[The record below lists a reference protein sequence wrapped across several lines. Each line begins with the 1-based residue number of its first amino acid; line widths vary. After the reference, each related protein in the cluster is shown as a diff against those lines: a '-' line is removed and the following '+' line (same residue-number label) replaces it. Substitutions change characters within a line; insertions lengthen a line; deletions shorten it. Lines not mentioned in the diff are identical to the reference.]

1 MTRFVIPDGVSQAPA
16 PELPP
21 RYEAVARLGKGG
33 GGEVWHVRD
42 RVKNLTL
49 AVKLLAE
56 DSGEHEVMALVREAT
71 TLSGLEGLGVP
82 RVLAFGS
89 LGDGRRFM
97 VRELVP
103 GRSYEDLLEER
114 ATDFLGPLAGAA
126 DTLTALHRAGLLHGD
141 VKPANIVVDAEGRAT
156 LVDLGLAA
164 PWREGGTRPEGLTPK
179 YAAPELF
186 TGDPLTVRAEVY
198 ALGATLRD
206 ALDARGAELPKD
218 MQAALRKVAARA
230 TEERPDA
237 RYPSIDELGAAL
249 RSSANLARSGEDVR
263 PGWPV
268 LGLDYASHEL
278 RMLTTKIKGGDS
290 IALMGAH
297 RSGRSTLLRR
307 LAWTLGVGGE
317 TVSLVDAAENDEG
330 ARVLAGEIHR
340 AATKNGL
347 LVVDD
352 LESLPSATHTALA
365 DASKAGARIVAAASE
380 EALSKLTHGTVT
392 TQTMPAL
399 DPSAARELVR
409 RANPSLPDA
418 IIAELVTRA
427 LGSPGVLRDMLGML
441 GTRVVVSVEELR
453 EIFAAQHAP
462 LPLGNTYE
470 EAKKALERALDT
482 GRFDEAQSHLD
493 MVRALRPATGST
505 GDLARTAGDPAT
517 SSSGDPALEIA
528 TAKIA
533 LARGEVDRAAE
544 ALASVA
550 DIAAKSQNS
559 RAYYTLVARVK
570 NRAGDFAAAAE
581 LAKGVIDQG
590 IVDAIQAD
598 ALAVRGVALAY
609 MGDDE
614 KAHALLMESVSVSS
628 VLGDKRAEAVA
639 LGSLAIAFQ
648 RAGKTQEAKDSYERA
663 LACAEAAKDAWT
675 VSTTR
680 LNLAVLGQAAGDLG
694 QALVHLEAAV
704 DMGRRAGAKMAV
716 QRALFNLANLDLYLG
731 RYARAEA
738 SIHSLSQDRAALD
751 KSARGQLL
759 GLEADLHFRQGDFE
773 KSAKLFTLCAEMYEL
788 VGRPLDAAEGRL
800 ESLLAKLRG
809 KLPDAGELAREYTAL
824 SKALAGSFGEH
835 EGFALLVQ
843 GKIDVLSGD
852 ETHAKDCFDGS
863 LAAARKAGKRELEW
877 RTLDSRARLLTSQGA
892 FSLARKDAEDALRIL
907 EETARR
913 LPRDLREVFWND
925 PWRHALRASLAVTSP
940 SSPPRTLDGPPTL
953 AGQSALTGS
962 ISQFSRTGSTIA
974 LAPSSEDRLARIL
987 EVTRELAREHDMSRL
1002 LQKVTDHAVALAS
1015 AERGLVLLAND
1026 DGELEAVAKRAP
1038 KGEDEHAR
1046 FSRSVAEEVV
1056 RTGEPVVVTR
1066 AKDDERVAKAVSVH
1080 QLMIQSI
1087 ACVPIRGAPPVGR
1100 AIGAL
1105 YLETRLREAGRFK
1118 DELPTLMAFADQ
1130 AAIAIENARLLEE
1143 NQRREEDLA
1152 RANAELSTAHE
1163 RLEELLGRRTEQ
1175 LAATRRD
1182 LKETRAALRSHFGY
1196 AGLVGTSASMRR
1208 LYAILERI
1216 KDTDVPVLIIGES
1229 GTGKEVV
1236 AKAIHSQSLRAKA
1249 AFVGVN
1255 CGAIPENLLESELF
1269 GHARGAFTGADR
1281 ERKGLF
1287 REAAGGSLLLDE
1299 IGELPI
1305 KMQAALLRVLQERKV
1320 RPVGEAME
1328 VAVDTRII
1336 AATNRDLSAMVQAG
1350 TFREDL
1356 WYRLQV
1362 IEINVPPLRDRKD
1375 DILPLTD
1382 HFLTIFASRYRRDKK
1397 NVEREA
1403 RKRLLDYDWPGNV
1416 RQLEHVLLN
1425 AWLMSEAD
1433 EIVLEDFTIPETE
1446 SRPTSSRNSTVPNRP
1461 TSVTVRSAGEHR
1473 EAEKDRILAALAET
1487 NWNRVK
1493 AAEVVGMPRRT
1504 FYRRLKEYGIL

>member
-1 MTRFVIPDGVSQAPA
+1 MTRFAIPDGVTATA

-186 TGDPLTVRAEVY
+186 AGEPLTVRAEVY

-206 ALDARGAELPKD
+206 ALDARGAELPKE
-218 MQAALRKVAARA
+218 MLAALRKVAARA
-230 TEERPDA
+230 IEERPDA
-237 RYPSIDELGAAL
+237 RFPSVDELGAAL

-268 LGLDYASHEL
+268 LGLDFASHEL

-290 IALMGAH
+290 VALAGAS

-317 TVSLVDAAENDEG
+317 TVSLVDAPENEEG
-330 ARVLAGEIHR
+330 AKVLTDEIHR
-340 AATKNGL
+340 AATKSGL

-352 LESLPSATHTALA
+352 LESLPSGTRSALA
-365 DASKAGARIVAAASE
+365 EASKAGAKIVAAASA
-380 EALSKLTHGTVT
+380 EALAVLTHGTVT

-399 DPSAARELVR
+399 DASAARELVR

-427 LGSPGVLRDMLGML
+427 GGSPGILRDMLGTL
-441 GTRVVVSVEELR
+441 GTRVVVSVEELH
-453 EIFAAQHAP
+453 EMFAAQHAP
-462 LPLGNTYE
+462 LSTGNSYE

-493 MVRALRPATGST
+493 MVRALRPGPS
-505 GDLARTAGDPAT
+505 GVNLAASEARDT
-517 SSSGDPALEIA
+517 ALEIA

-533 LARGEVDRAAE
+533 LARGEVDRATE

-550 DIAAKSQNS
+550 DTAPRGQHS
-559 RAYYTLVARVK
+559 RAYYTLLARVK

-581 LAKGVIDQG
+581 LTKGVIDEG
-590 IVDAIQAD
+590 IVDTIQAD
-598 ALAVRGVALAY
+598 ALSVRGVALAY

-614 KAHALLMESVSVSS
+614 TAHGLLTEAVTVAST
-628 VLGDKRAEAVA
+628 LNDKRAEAVA

-648 RAGKTQEAKDSYERA
+648 RAGKTQEAKDAYERA

-680 LNLAVLGQAAGDLG
+680 LNLAVLAQAAGDLG

-738 SIHSLSQDRAALD
+738 SIRSLSEDRAALD

-773 KSAKLFTLCAEMYEL
+773 RSAQLFTLCAEMYEV

-809 KLPDAGELAREYTAL
+809 KSPDAGALAREYDAL
-824 SKALAGSFGEH
+824 SKAHAGSFGEH
-835 EGFALLVQ
+835 EGFAMLVR

-852 ETHAKDCFDGS
+852 ETRAKDCFDAS

-877 RTLDSRARLLTSQGA
+877 RTLDSRGRLFTSQGA
-892 FSLARKDAEDALRIL
+892 FSLARKDTEDALGIL

-940 SSPPRTLDGPPTL
+940 SAPPGALHAHGVGQATL
-953 AGQSALTGS
+953 ASQSALTGS
-962 ISQFSRTGSTIA
+962 ISQFSRTGTTIA
-974 LAPSSEDRLARIL
+974 IAPSSEDRLARIL
-987 EVTRELAREHDMSRL
+987 ELTRELAREHDMSRL

-1015 AERGLVLLAND
+1015 AERGLVLLVNEQ
-1026 DGELEAVAKRAP
+1026 GELAAVATRAP

-1100 AIGAL
+1100 PIGAL

-1143 NQRREEDLA
+1143 NQQREEELA
-1152 RANAELSTAHE
+1152 SANAELTTAHE

-1196 AGLVGTSASMRR
+1196 AGLVGTSASMRK

-1249 AFVGVN
+1249 SFVGVN

-1299 IGELPI
+1299 IGELPL

-1336 AATNRDLSAMVQAG
+1336 AATNRDLSAMVQSG

-1362 IEINVPPLRDRKD
+1362 IEINVPPLRDRKE

-1403 RKRLLDYDWPGNV
+1403 RKRLVDYDWPGNV

-1433 EIVLEDFTIPETE
+1433 EIVLEDFTIPESD
-1446 SRPTSSRNSTVPNRP
+1446 SRPTSSRNSTAPSRP
-1461 TSVTVRSAGEHR
+1461 TTVTVRSAGEHR

>member
-1 MTRFVIPDGVSQAPA
+1 MSVPAAPH
-16 PELPP
+16 LPT

-42 RVKNLTL
+42 RVRNLTL
-49 AVKLLAE
+49 ALKLLAE
-56 DSGEHEVMALVREAT
+56 DSGDHEVMALVREAT

-103 GRSYEDLLEER
+103 GRSYEELLGEDSG
-114 ATDFLGPLAGAA
+114 DFLMPLARAA

-141 VKPANIVVDAEGRAT
+141 VKPANIVVDEQGRAT

-186 TGDPLTVRAEVY
+186 AGEPLTVRAEVY

-206 ALDARGAELPKD
+206 ALDARGGELPPD
-218 MQAALRKVAARA
+218 TLASLRKVAARA
-230 TEERPDA
+230 TEERPDI
-237 RYPSIDELGAAL
+237 RYPSVDELGAAL
-249 RSSANLARSGEDVR
+249 RSSGNLPARGEDVR

-268 LGLDYASHEL
+268 LGLDLASHEL
-278 RMLTTKIKGGDS
+278 RQLTSRLKSGDA
-290 IALMGAH
+290 IALSGAR

-317 TVSLVDAAENDEG
+317 TVSLVDMPMNAEG
-330 ARVLAGEIHR
+330 AKVLGEEIAR
-340 AATKNGL
+340 AAKDSGL

-352 LESLPSATHTALA
+352 LESLPQATQAALR
-365 DASKAGARIVAAASE
+365 DASSRGAKIIAAASAG
-380 EALSKLTHGTVT
+380 ALSNIASGTVT
-392 TQTMPAL
+392 TQTMPEL
-399 DPSAARELVR
+399 DASAAEELVR
-409 RANPSLPDA
+409 RANPSLPNA
-418 IIAELVTRA
+418 IIGELVRRA
-427 LGSPGVLRDMLGML
+427 KGSPGALRDMLTTVGS
-441 GTRVVVSVEELR
+441 RVVISVEELGDLLKR
-453 EIFAAQHAP
+453 DS
-462 LPLGNTYE
+462 LPPSAGTGGYE
-470 EAKKALERALDT
+470 EEAAALTRALDT
-482 GRFDEAQSHLD
+482 GRFDLAQSHLD
-493 MVRALRPATGST
+493 ALTTLSQRQGAKTQ
-505 GDLARTAGDPAT
+505 A
-517 SSSGDPALEIA
+517 DPALAIA
-528 TAKIA
+528 GAKIA
-533 LARGEVDRAAE
+533 LARGEVERAATLLSSIE
-544 ALASVA
+544 KHSESGP
-550 DIAAKSQNS
+550 DS
-559 RAYYTLVARVK
+559 RAYYTLLARVK
-570 NRAGDFAAAAE
+570 NRAGDFSAAAE
-581 LAKGVIDQG
+581 LTKRVIDLG
-590 IVDAIQAD
+590 VTDAIQAD
-598 ALAVRGVALAY
+598 ALSVRGVALAY
-609 MGDDE
+609 MGEDDS
-614 KAHALLMESVSVSS
+614 ANQLLTQAVSISAE
-628 VLGDKRAEAVA
+628 LGDKRAEAVA
-639 LGSLAIAFQ
+639 LGSLAIAYQ
-648 RAGKTQEAKDSYERA
+648 RAGKTQEAKDAYERA
-663 LACAEAAKDAWT
+663 LVLAEAAKDAWT

-680 LNLAVLGQAAGDLG
+680 LNLAVLAQAAGDLG
-694 QALVHLEAAV
+694 QALLHLEAAV

-731 RYARAEA
+731 RYARAES

-773 KSAKLFTLCAEMYEL
+773 KSAKLFALCAEMYEV

-809 KLPDAGELAREYTAL
+809 KSPDPSELSREYDGLEKGLTQ
-824 SKALAGSFGEH
+824 GFGEH
-835 EGFALLVQ
+835 EGFALLVR
-843 GKIDVLSGD
+843 GSIALLAGE
-852 ETHAKDCFDGS
+852 ETRARESYDGS

-892 FSLARKDAEDALRIL
+892 FSLARKDTEDALGIL

-925 PWRHALRASLAVTSP
+925 PWRHALRASLANTVSSP
-940 SSPPRTLDGPPTL
+940 SSMQPSVMGNGLPP
-953 AGQSALTGS
+953 QSAITQSLSQS
-962 ISQFSRTGSTIA
+962 ISQFSRSGTTIA
-974 LAPSSEDRLARIL
+974 IGVSNEDRLARLL
-987 EVTRELAREHDMSRL
+987 ELTRELAREHDMSRL

-1015 AERGLVLLAND
+1015 AERGLVLLLND
-1026 DGELEAVAKRAP
+1026 DGELAAVAKRAP
-1038 KGEDEHAR
+1038 KGDDEHAR

-1087 ACVPIRGAPPVGR
+1087 ACVPIRGAPPLGHP
-1100 AIGAL
+1100 IGAL

-1130 AAIAIENARLLEE
+1130 AAIAIENARLLQE
-1143 NQRREEDLA
+1143 NRLREEELA
-1152 RANAELSTAHE
+1152 RANADLVSAHE

-1196 AGLVGTSASMRR
+1196 AGLVGTSAAMRK

-1236 AKAIHSQSLRAKA
+1236 AKAIHSTSARAKN

-1336 AATNRDLSAMVQAG
+1336 AATNRDLGAMVQAG

-1356 WYRLQV
+1356 MYRLQV

-1382 HFLTIFASRYRRDKK
+1382 HFLTIFAQRYRREKK

-1403 RKRLLDYDWPGNV
+1403 RKRLCDYDWPGNV

-1433 EIVLEDFTIPETE
+1433 EITMDDFTIPDLD
-1446 SRPTSSRNSTVPNRP
+1446 SRPQSSRPSGASQSRP
-1461 TSVTVRSAGEHR
+1461 INVTVRSAGEHR
-1473 EAEKDRILAALAET
+1473 EAEKDRILAALTET